1 MCDGVVLVTD
11 AVPLDGHRV
20 AVRFSDGY
28 SGVLDMAKY
37 FGYPAFAGLN
47 DPAVFATARAG
58 LGTVL
63 WGDGDIDVAPD
74 TAREEAVPLGAK
86 AALMNP
92 GCFWLPGFCLFE
104 RVWRGSA

>member
-47 DPAVFATARAG
+47 DPAVFGYCAG
-58 LGTVL
+58 WSAGTVL
-63 WGDGDIDVAPD
+63 WGG
-74 TAREEAVPLGAK
+74 R
-86 AALMNP
+86 
-92 GCFWLPGFCLFE
+92 
-104 RVWRGSA
+104 

>member
-74 TAREEAVPLGAK
+74 TAREEALGVLLK
-86 AALMNP
+86 TNRFISP
-92 GCFWLPGFCLFE
+92 S
-104 RVWRGSA
+104 RGAWIEMS

>member
-47 DPAVFATARAG
+47 DPA
-58 LGTVL
+58 
-63 WGDGDIDVAPD
+63 
-74 TAREEAVPLGAK
+74 AVSYTHLT
-86 AALMNP
+86 
-92 GCFWLPGFCLFE
+92 LPTIYS
-104 RVWRGSA
+104 V

>member
-37 FGYPAFAGLN
+37 FSYPAFAGLN
-47 DPAVFATARAG
+47 DPAVRYCACWSRYG
-58 LGTVL
+58 VVG
-63 WGDGDIDVAPD
+63 
-74 TAREEAVPLGAK
+74 
-86 AALMNP
+86 
-92 GCFWLPGFCLFE
+92 
-104 RVWRGSA
+104 

>member
-37 FGYPAFAGLN
+37 FGYPAFAGL
-47 DPAVFATARAG
+47 
-58 LGTVL
+58 
-63 WGDGDIDVAPD
+63 
-74 TAREEAVPLGAK
+74 
-86 AALMNP
+86 
-92 GCFWLPGFCLFE
+92 
-104 RVWRGSA
+104 SA

>member
-58 LGTVL
+58 QRRR
-63 WGDGDIDVAPD
+63 GDGDIDVAPD
-74 TAREEAVPLGAK
+74 TAREEAVPLGA
-86 AALMNP
+86 
-92 GCFWLPGFCLFE
+92 
-104 RVWRGSA
+104 

>member
-20 AVRFSDGY
+20 AVRFSDSY

-58 LGTVL
+58 CVCSIESG
-63 WGDGDIDVAPD
+63 P
-74 TAREEAVPLGAK
+74 
-86 AALMNP
+86 
-92 GCFWLPGFCLFE
+92 CE
-104 RVWRGSA
+104 RVESLQMSGRF

>member
-58 LGTVL
+58 LGT
-63 WGDGDIDVAPD
+63 GGG
-74 TAREEAVPLGAK
+74 RAVGRVGRVDESRLLL
-86 AALMNP
+86 AAGILFIRT
-92 GCFWLPGFCLFE
+92 CLAGFP
-104 RVWRGSA
+104 V

>member
-58 LGTVL
+58 LGPVL

-74 TAREEAVPLGAK
+74 TAREEAVPLGA
-86 AALMNP
+86 
-92 GCFWLPGFCLFE
+92 
-104 RVWRGSA
+104 